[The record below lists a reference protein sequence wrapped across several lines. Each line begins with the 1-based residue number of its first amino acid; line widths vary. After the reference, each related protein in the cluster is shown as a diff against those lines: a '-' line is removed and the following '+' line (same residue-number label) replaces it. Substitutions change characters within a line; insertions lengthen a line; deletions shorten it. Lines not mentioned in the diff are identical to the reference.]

1 MKLLKKIV
9 LLLILFSVSQ
19 VHSQILEG
27 HVYDMQNNVLQ
38 AATVYL
44 DGTTISTVTDAEGY
58 FKINGNGN
66 GQAALIISYVGYKT
80 IRLENPF
87 QNKQIRALMEEEAI
101 AMVEVVLE
109 KGPFTR
115 KEMLKAFK
123 EQFLGTTEAGLSC
136 KILNE
141 DDINVFYDITT
152 NTLSATSHK
161 PIKIKNA
168 YLGYE
173 VFFELVDFNV
183 EYRKRSLSSFSIA
196 KSYFAGSTFYK
207 ELSQTKKINKRR
219 TQSYLGSTSHFV
231 NTIANESWEKE
242 KLALFVDRFKVD
254 PKEYFKV
261 SDTLGMKK
269 VTLIK
274 EPTKKTAV
282 YKKEGTATNFDG
294 TKKIEVLK
302 YEEVKIP
309 FNIMYD
315 GKKQSLADFIEKV
328 LIVDNNGNFQPL
340 YGVMVGGY
348 LGSLKVGDML
358 PIDYYQTIK
367 GTY

>member
-1 MKLLKKIV
+1 MKLFKKIFPI
-9 LLLILFSVSQ
+9 LILFFVSKAHSQ
-19 VHSQILEG
+19 VLEG
-27 HVYDMQNNVLQ
+27 NVYDMKNNALQ

-44 DGTTISTVTDAEGY
+44 DGTTISTTTDAEGY

-66 GQAALIISYVGYKT
+66 NQAALIISYVGYRS

-87 QNKQIRALMEEEAI
+87 QNRKIRALMEEDAI
-101 AMVEVVLE
+101 AMEEVVLE

-136 KILNE
+136 KIQNE
-141 DDINVFYDITT
+141 EDINVFYDIAT
-152 NTLSATSHK
+152 NTLSATSQK
-161 PIKIKNA
+161 PIKIKNS

-183 EYRKRSLSSFSIA
+183 EYRRRSLSSFSIA

-207 ELSQTKKINKRR
+207 EVSQSKKITKRR
-219 TQSYLGSTSHFV
+219 LQSYLGSTSHFV
-231 NTIANESWEKE
+231 NTIAKESWQKE
-242 KLALFVDRFKVD
+242 KLALFVDKFRVD

-261 SDTLGMKK
+261 GDTLGMKK
-269 VTLIK
+269 ITLLK
-274 EPTKKTAV
+274 EPLKKTAI
-282 YKKEGTATNFDG
+282 YKKENLGTNFDG
-294 TKKIEVLK
+294 SKKLEVLN

-309 FNIMYD
+309 FNILYD
-315 GKKQSLADFIEKV
+315 GKKQSLVDFVEKV
-328 LIVDNNGNFQPL
+328 LIVDDNGNFRPL

-348 LGSLKVGDML
+348 LSSLKVGDML